1 MSSAAS
7 APWAASP
14 RSTVAPRATGAA
26 ATFRPLFRS
35 PAGRDAS
42 GRVRRLVGVSPSPSH
57 DSLGDG
63 FSSTPLAAV
72 APTTTEEV
80 LASPSPPPGGG
91 GFDDG
96 GDGGDNGWGSSD
108 DDYREVD
115 LIIGSLVEALASTER
130 IPQGDAAIRVAKRST
145 RILDSAIKDDRK
157 KVMPSALRI
166 AALCAGAWLLL
177 RAIDKRTIGGAA

>member
-7 APWAASP
+7 APWAARP
-14 RSTVAPRATGAA
+14 RSTVAPRETGAA
-26 ATFRPLFRS
+26 ASFRPLFRL
-35 PAGRDAS
+35 PAGGDAR
-42 GRVRRLVGVSPSPSH
+42 GQVRRLVGVSPSPRH

-63 FSSTPLAAV
+63 FSSTPLAA
-72 APTTTEEV
+72 AATTTEEV
-80 LASPSPPPGGG
+80 PTSLGTPPGGG
-91 GFDDG
+91 GFDG
-96 GDGGDNGWGSSD
+96 GDGGGDDGGWSSSD

-177 RAIDKRTIGGAA
+177 RAIDRRTIGGAA

>member
-14 RSTVAPRATGAA
+14 ASTPVAPRAIGAA
-26 ATFRPLFRS
+26 ASFRPLFRL
-35 PAGRDAS
+35 PAGGDAR
-42 GRVRRLVGVSPSPSH
+42 GQVRHLVGASPSPSH

-63 FSSTPLAAV
+63 FLATPLAAA
-72 APTTTEEV
+72 APTTEEV
-80 LASPSPPPGGG
+80 LASPSTPPGGG

-96 GDGGDNGWGSSD
+96 GEGDDGGWSSSD

-157 KVMPSALRI
+157 KTMPSALRI